1 MIKVQSYKKKKNS
14 LKMRRK
20 VKIMKI
26 TKIKTNQIWSAKIFL
41 QTSLHKNR
49 RKSLRIS
56 LKNTKFWIN
65 YKFQKIRKNLIKIF
79 RLAKIILRL
88 QKNQLSQDIIFPRKR
103 IKIDYHT
110 LARMFPKKKVSINQN
125 KNKSNSNKKNK
136 KK

>member
-1 MIKVQSYKKKKNS
+1 
-14 LKMRRK
+14 
-20 VKIMKI
+20 MKI
-26 TKIKTNQIWSAKIFL
+26 TKIKTNQIWSTKIFI
-41 QTSLHKNR
+41 QTSLLKNR

-88 QKNQLSQDIIFPRKR
+88 KKNQISQDIIFPRKR

-110 LARMFPKKKVSINQN
+110 LARMFPKKKVSTNQN